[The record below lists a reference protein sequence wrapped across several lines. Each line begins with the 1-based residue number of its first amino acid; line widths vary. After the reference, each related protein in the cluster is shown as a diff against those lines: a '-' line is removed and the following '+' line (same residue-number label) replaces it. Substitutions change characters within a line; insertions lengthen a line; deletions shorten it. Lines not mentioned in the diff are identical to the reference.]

1 MKIEK
6 IERIACRLPLKQP
19 FVTSY
24 GQLTEK
30 AFDLYLVTTEDK
42 TMGIG
47 ELVAFEQ
54 PDYIEETLFS
64 ARQVIETALIPLLID
79 QEIEHPQ
86 EVWQLFQTVQGNYM
100 AKSALET
107 AIWDLYGKQTHQ
119 SVKELYTATR
129 PSVAVGV
136 SLGIQ
141 DSVEKLVALVA
152 DYVAQGYQR
161 IKLKIK
167 PGQDLVPLRAI
178 RQAFPE
184 LLLMADAN
192 GAYQSEPE
200 RILALDD
207 LGLVMIEQ
215 PLKVRDLV
223 GHSQLQR
230 QMKTPLCL
238 DEDIRSAEDVD
249 TVAALDSCRAI
260 NLKIPRVGGITE
272 ALRILD
278 RCQTHG
284 LLVWLGGMFES
295 GVGRAMNLQFASQDI
310 FHFPGDLS
318 ASDRYFYDD
327 VITQPAT
334 LHEGKLLVPDGKGF
348 GITLAE
354 TKLSQYGQPK
364 ECIYS
369 RKRSAKE

>member
-6 IERIACRLPLKQP
+6 IERIACRLPLKHP

-30 AFDLYLVTTEDK
+30 AFDLYLVTAEEGTV
-42 TMGIG
+42 GIG

-136 SLGIQ
+136 SIGMQ
-141 DSVEKLVALVA
+141 DSVEKLMALVA

-167 PGQDLVPLRAI
+167 PGQDLAPLRAI

-184 LLLMADAN
+184 LLLMADSN

-238 DEDIRSAEDVD
+238 DEDIRTAEDVD

-354 TKLSQYGQPK
+354 TKLSQYGQPI

-369 RKRSAKE
+369 RK